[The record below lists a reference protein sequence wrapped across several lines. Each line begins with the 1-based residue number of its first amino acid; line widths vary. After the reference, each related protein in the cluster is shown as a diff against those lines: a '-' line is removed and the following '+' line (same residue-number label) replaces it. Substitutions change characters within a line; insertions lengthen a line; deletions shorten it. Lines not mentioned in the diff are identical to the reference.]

1 MSRIVIFIF
10 IRNDRCLGSFQ
21 LSRKHLLLEEK
32 VVEPCVSMRD
42 EAELAL
48 VFKKNFLEHW
58 KNFRIEIFD
67 PVGQLGGAKLLGDAD
82 HGPERPG
89 CVFKTVNFID
99 NFKMGPMR

>member
-1 MSRIVIFIF
+1 MSRIVIFIS
-10 IRNDRCLGSFQ
+10 IRNDRCLGTFQ
-21 LSRKHLLLEEK
+21 LSREHLLLEEK

-67 PVGQLGGAKLLGDAD
+67 PVGQLGGAELLGDVD
-82 HGPERPG
+82 HGPEGSG
-89 CVFKTVNFID
+89 CVFTKLHFIR
-99 NFKMGPMR
+99 NS